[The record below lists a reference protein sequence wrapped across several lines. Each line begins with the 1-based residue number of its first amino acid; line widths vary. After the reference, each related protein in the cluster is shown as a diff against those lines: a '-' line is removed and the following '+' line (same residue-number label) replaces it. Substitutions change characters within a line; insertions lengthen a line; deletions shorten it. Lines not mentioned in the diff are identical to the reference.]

1 MSQQIGSVVWITGPV
16 VKARGSKRVGML
28 ELVEVGEQKLVGE
41 VIGLEEDIITIQV
54 YEETSGMR
62 PGVPVFSTGM
72 PLSVEL
78 GPGLLRSIFDGIQRP
93 LEVIERRSGSFIS
106 RGIHLTPLYRKARWD
121 FTPRLKVGETVSGGT
136 ILGTVPETQMIEHRV
151 MVPPNLK
158 GTLTWLAP
166 AGNYTIEEPIAR
178 LQSEHGEQELTMLQR
193 WPVRMPRPYQT
204 RQPLSEP
211 LITGQR
217 VLDTFFPLAKGGAAA
232 IPGGFGAGKTVTQH
246 SIAEWSD
253 AQVVIYIGCGE
264 RGNEMTE
271 VLQEFPHLIDPRSGR
286 PLMERTVLIANT
298 SNMPVA
304 AREASIYT
312 GVTIAEYYRDMGYH
326 VALMADSTSRWAEA
340 LREISGRLEE
350 MPAEEGYPAYLA
362 ARLAEFYERAGS
374 VTTLNGQS
382 GSVSI
387 IGAVSPPGGDFSEP
401 VTQHTKRYIRCF
413 WALDKALASARHF
426 PSVNWLDSYSE
437 YIDNVAAWWKN
448 EVGQNW
454 HDLRTQAMEILAE
467 ESHLSQIVRLVGPDA
482 LPDEQRLVLE
492 TARLLRE
499 GFLQQNAMD
508 QIDSYSS
515 TQKQIRMLALILHF
529 HRRAQ
534 RIIKHNAPIMV
545 IHNLPVVTSLIRM
558 KSSVSNDDLG
568 KLDGN
573 QKEIDEQMDKL
584 EAEYK

>member
-1 MSQQIGSVVWITGPV
+1 
-16 VKARGSKRVGML
+16 
-28 ELVEVGEQKLVGE
+28 
-41 VIGLEEDIITIQV
+41 
-54 YEETSGMR
+54 
-62 PGVPVFSTGM
+62 
-72 PLSVEL
+72 
-78 GPGLLRSIFDGIQRP
+78 
-93 LEVIERRSGSFIS
+93 
-106 RGIHLTPLYRKARWD
+106 
-121 FTPRLKVGETVSGGT
+121 
-136 ILGTVPETQMIEHRV
+136 
-151 MVPPNLK
+151 
-158 GTLTWLAP
+158 
-166 AGNYTIEEPIAR
+166 
-178 LQSEHGEQELTMLQR
+178 
-193 WPVRMPRPYQT
+193 
-204 RQPLSEP
+204 
-211 LITGQR
+211 
-217 VLDTFFPLAKGGAAA
+217 
-232 IPGGFGAGKTVTQH
+232 
-246 SIAEWSD
+246 
-253 AQVVIYIGCGE
+253 
-264 RGNEMTE
+264 
-271 VLQEFPHLIDPRSGR
+271 
-286 PLMERTVLIANT
+286 
-298 SNMPVA
+298 
-304 AREASIYT
+304 
-312 GVTIAEYYRDMGYH
+312 
-326 VALMADSTSRWAEA
+326 
-340 LREISGRLEE
+340 

-374 VTTLNGQS
+374 VITFNGQS

-437 YIDNVAAWWKN
+437 YIDNVAAWWKS

-454 HDLRTQAMEILAE
+454 REMRTQAMEILAE

-508 QIDSYSS
+508 QVDAYSS

-529 HRRAQ
+529 HKRAQ
-534 RIIKHNAPIMV
+534 RIIKQNAPIVV

-568 KLDGN
+568 MLDGN